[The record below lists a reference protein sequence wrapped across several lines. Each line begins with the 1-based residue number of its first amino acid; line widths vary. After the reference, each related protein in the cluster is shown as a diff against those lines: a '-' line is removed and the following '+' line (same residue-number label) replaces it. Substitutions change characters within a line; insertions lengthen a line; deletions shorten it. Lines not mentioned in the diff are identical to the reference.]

1 MNGFGSRK
9 TGYMHSV
16 DRNWNEGLLAELE
29 ALDKEMICVDGKY
42 MSPGQCYHIAT
53 DPPHIL
59 FNTNCPQE
67 LKDRIRR
74 ILKKYSFQKDDDD
87 EDDSKAEPGSD

>member
-1 MNGFGSRK
+1 MASQAVIRK

-29 ALDKEMICVDGKY
+29 ALDKEWICVDGKY
-42 MSPGQCYHIAT
+42 MRPGQCYHIAT

-67 LKDRIRR
+67 LKDRISR
-74 ILKKYSFQKDDDD
+74 ILKKYSFLKDD
-87 EDDSKAEPGSD
+87 SGAEPL